1 MQQGHSFF
9 GCNNNNSNN
18 IIMNTII
25 IVYILIIILLVIYFC
40 SKPKPNISKKDVS
53 VLVLSCIDS
62 RFVESMTYNLS
73 KSKIH
78 NDFDLITMAGA
89 SLGALT
95 WRQMFLDHVEIAMSL
110 HNIKE
115 VYSIEHIDCGMYKNK
130 FGIDNLNLHIK
141 NINEL
146 QKIVESY
153 GLKFKGFILD
163 KSGKLLEL

>member
-1 MQQGHSFF
+1 
-9 GCNNNNSNN
+9 
-18 IIMNTII
+18 
-25 IVYILIIILLVIYFC
+25 VIYFYQ
-40 SKPKPNISKKDVS
+40 SPKPNINKKDVS

-73 KSKIH
+73 KNEIH

-95 WRQMFLDHVEIAMSL
+95 WKQTFIDHIEIAMSL

-115 VYSIEHIDCGMYKNK
+115 VYSIEHMDCGMYKNTY
-130 FGIDNLNLHIK
+130 GTDNLNLHIK

-146 QKIVESY
+146 EKIVLNY

-163 KSGKLLEL
+163 KKGNLIEL